1 MKNIKSF
8 EEFTNESNNV
18 EIFNKGKNSVIAKN
32 KEFNQEAM
40 PDSMR
45 DKDPNY
51 RYVISKK
58 IEIDDKNPVKK
69 FKSLPKFWERRKK
82 KSKLS

>member
-1 MKNIKSF
+1 MKIIKTF
-8 EEFTNESNNV
+8 EEFTNKSNNV
-18 EIFNKGKNSVIAKN
+18 DLFNKGKNSIIKQN

-58 IEIDDKNPVKK
+58 IDIDDKNPVKK
-69 FKSLPKFWERRKK
+69 FKSLPKFWERRKR
-82 KSKLS
+82 KSKNS

>member
-82 KSKLS
+82 KSKKA